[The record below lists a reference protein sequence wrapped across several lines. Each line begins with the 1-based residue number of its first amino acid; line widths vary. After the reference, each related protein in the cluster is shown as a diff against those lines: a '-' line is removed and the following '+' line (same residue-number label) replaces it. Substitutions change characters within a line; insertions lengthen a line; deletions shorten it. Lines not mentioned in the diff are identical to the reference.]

1 MSRKLSQGY
10 LERAAFHYLGRY
22 SSSVKNLRRIL
33 ERKAIKR
40 LEEDE
45 KLSAD
50 HYSWI
55 DAVIVKCENYGYV
68 NDSVYAK
75 SKVRSMHSSGKS
87 KRGIIAAL
95 MAKGVS
101 RSDIDAAI
109 DGLDIEDGNDPDL
122 YAAQKYARK
131 RRFGPYNLKEV
142 DADKRR
148 KEAASMA
155 RAGFSYDIIK
165 QVLVEVS

>member
-1 MSRKLSQGY
+1 MSRKLSQTY

-33 ERKAIKR
+33 ERKATRR
-40 LEEDE
+40 LEEGE
-45 KLSAD
+45 KLVAE
-50 HYSWI
+50 HYDWI

-68 NDSVYAK
+68 SDEAYAK
-75 SKVRSMHSSGKS
+75 SKVKAMHGSGKS

-95 MAKGVS
+95 MAKGVG
-101 RSDIDAAI
+101 RDDIDTAFEN
-109 DGLDIEDGNDPDL
+109 LDIEDGHDPDSF
-122 YAAQKYARK
+122 AADKYARK
-131 RRFGPYNLKEV
+131 RRFGPYRQKQ
-142 DADKRR
+142 ADDDKLR

-165 QVLVEVS
+165 QALKM